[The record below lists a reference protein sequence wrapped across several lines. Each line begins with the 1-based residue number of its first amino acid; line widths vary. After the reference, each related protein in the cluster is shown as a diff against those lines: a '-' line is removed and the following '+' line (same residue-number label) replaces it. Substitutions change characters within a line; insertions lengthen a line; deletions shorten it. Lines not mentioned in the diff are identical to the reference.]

1 MCYSENGWRY
11 LKSNGTYYVVRDLH
25 KAETDEVTKEA
36 VEQLVAYFLV
46 KEYEKP
52 TISDLSIDDEALIKQ
67 LEADFTK
74 ELPDFVI
81 K

>member
-1 MCYSENGWRY
+1 M
-11 LKSNGTYYVVRDLH
+11 KSNGTYYVVRDLH
-25 KAETDEVTKEA
+25 KAETDEVTKAA

-46 KEYEKP
+46 KEYEKR
-52 TISDLSIDDEALIKQ
+52 TISELSLDDEALTKQ

>member
-1 MCYSENGWRY
+1 M
-11 LKSNGTYYVVRDLH
+11 KSNGTYYVVRDLH
-25 KAETDEVTKEA
+25 KAETDEITKAA

-46 KEYEKP
+46 KDYEKP
-52 TISDLSIDDEALIKQ
+52 SVEPSIDDEALTKQ

-74 ELPDFVI
+74 ELPDFVV

>member
-1 MCYSENGWRY
+1 M
-11 LKSNGTYYVVRDLH
+11 VRDLH
-25 KAETDEVTKEA
+25 TAETDEVNKAA

-46 KEYEKP
+46 KDYEKP
-52 TISDLSIDDEALIKQ
+52 SIEPCIDDEILTKQ

-74 ELPDFVI
+74 ELPDFVV